1 MKFGHFL
8 LINET
13 DFSPTPQPALDALLS
28 GEFRESLGE
37 VFYSDDEDGYG
48 LGEEDGLIIRPR
60 LVTQPV
66 TTNSTLKMK

>member
-1 MKFGHFL
+1 MVT
-8 LINET
+8 ET
-13 DFSPTPQPALDALLS
+13 DPSPTLQPALDALLS

-48 LGEEDGLIIRPR
+48 LGEEDGLIIRAR

-66 TTNSTLKMK
+66 TTNSSVKMK

>member
-1 MKFGHFL
+1 MKFFTIH
-8 LINET
+8 ET
-13 DFSPTPQPALDALLS
+13 DPCPTPQPALDALLS

-48 LGEEDGLIIRPR
+48 LEEDGLIIRPR

-66 TTNSTLKMK
+66 TTNNSLKMK